1 MLACRTLLLILFLS
15 GPHILQIECAPADQE
30 PKKLPSVPTEEQCKL
45 KVGERLL
52 QVLPGVGWDN
62 LVNEERGPTID
73 RDVYSQC
80 RRSSDGRYVV
90 PDDMVVE
97 PKKSSDL
104 DLSSEVYESGSSCT
118 SLTAASINSAMD
130 VGLSYY
136 QISGDFSFEKES
148 IRQQSSLSKGL
159 IVRTQLRHKRYTVRL
174 LPDSTPHPRFRNRLL
189 DIAAHLRRGNVTV
202 KTIDDFDKGGIEPT
216 SRSGVMPSA
225 GAEILAI
232 EEAMSAFHLADL
244 LVRDYGTHSLIS
256 VDAGG
261 ILVKTD
267 TLDENSQSYTK
278 AEREKLASHASASFA
293 SMLKVSIGGSFT
305 SNESVATNYGRK
317 VSHSRVTSYGGPI
330 FQANEL
336 SLSKWESGLD
346 DELVV
351 IDRSGVPIYE
361 LISSRS
367 LPELDEEMI
376 GRLTKTIRSA
386 ITRYY
391 TANAVIGCMDPSSA
405 YYDIDA
411 NVDSAEC
418 RGETATIS
426 ESARLPLGGVYQKC
440 QGPAELCDTLAVK
453 NAATGDFTCPTGY
466 LSVQLLPPQVRTCTN
481 HCERSVWHGAACQQE
496 CATTELHWCSLD
508 PTVPEPPVVDGN
520 IGFIFGGLYTDKEPN
535 PLTQQYS
542 CPEYSW
548 PVAVG
553 RRMRICLSSDRELSG
568 KHAMLFGGFYS
579 CRFGNPLVSYL
590 EQNETNPKQR
600 SAISKPF
607 NRSILLNVV
616 EPVNVQARSSLDIPN
631 DQAPLDDYSSL
642 FASIWPKRCPSG
654 YTTHLASMED
664 TCQVNFCVPANTIK
678 VKKKRYLKRPPFVAP
693 PTLYSSSGS
702 AWAPDSLLDPPSSMA
717 GSKGETLER
726 VDGTWTRSGAIG
738 LQLDYNK
745 DGKWLRQVNIILGSV
760 LAIFAAAV
768 IVVGVFLVLVCRR
781 RGFHAVPTS

>member
-1 MLACRTLLLILFLS
+1 MLDSRTLILILFLS
-15 GPHILQIECAPADQE
+15 GPHILRTECAPADKE
-30 PKKLPSVPTEEQCKL
+30 LKKLPPVPTEEQCKL

-80 RRSSDGRYVV
+80 RRSSDGRFVV

-148 IRQQSSLSKGL
+148 IRQQSSISKGL

-216 SRSGVMPSA
+216 SRSGAMPSA

-267 TLDENSQSYTK
+267 TLDEDSQSYTK

-293 SMLKVSIGGSFT
+293 SLLKVSVGGSFT

-317 VSHSRVTSYGGPI
+317 VTHSRVTSYGGPI
-330 FQANEL
+330 FQANDL
-336 SLSKWESGLD
+336 NLSKWESGLD

-367 LPELDEEMI
+367 LSELDEEMI

-391 TANAVIGCMDPSSA
+391 TSNAVIG
-405 YYDIDA
+405 
-411 NVDSAEC
+411 
-418 RGETATIS
+418 
-426 ESARLPLGGVYQKC
+426 
-440 QGPAELCDTLAVK
+440 
-453 NAATGDFTCPTGY
+453 
-466 LSVQLLPPQVRTCTN
+466 
-481 HCERSVWHGAACQQE
+481 
-496 CATTELHWCSLD
+496 
-508 PTVPEPPVVDGN
+508 
-520 IGFIFGGLYTDKEPN
+520 
-535 PLTQQYS
+535 
-542 CPEYSW
+542 
-548 PVAVG
+548 
-553 RRMRICLSSDRELSG
+553 
-568 KHAMLFGGFYS
+568 
-579 CRFGNPLVSYL
+579 
-590 EQNETNPKQR
+590 
-600 SAISKPF
+600 
-607 NRSILLNVV
+607 
-616 EPVNVQARSSLDIPN
+616 
-631 DQAPLDDYSSL
+631 
-642 FASIWPKRCPSG
+642 
-654 YTTHLASMED
+654 
-664 TCQVNFCVPANTIK
+664 
-678 VKKKRYLKRPPFVAP
+678 
-693 PTLYSSSGS
+693 
-702 AWAPDSLLDPPSSMA
+702 
-717 GSKGETLER
+717 
-726 VDGTWTRSGAIG
+726 
-738 LQLDYNK
+738 
-745 DGKWLRQVNIILGSV
+745 
-760 LAIFAAAV
+760 
-768 IVVGVFLVLVCRR
+768 
-781 RGFHAVPTS
+781 